1 MSTALL
7 ALALLVGLGIA
18 AFLISLGL
26 AGLGV
31 LLSWIVPL
39 TPFQGTLLHLV
50 LFALALVFIGL
61 TLLFERV
68 KDILWAMADETDEA
82 DELDEPVDFLK
93 RNGSSSDL
101 QKPLPTGR
109 ESTKV
114 GRNAPCPCGSGKKYK
129 VCCLMKL

>member
-1 MSTALL
+1 
-7 ALALLVGLGIA
+7 LGIA

-26 AGLGV
+26 AGLAV

-50 LFALALVFIGL
+50 LFALALAFIGL

-68 KDILWAMADETDEA
+68 KAILWAMADEQ

-109 ESTKV
+109 EPTKV

-129 VCCLMKL
+129 VCCLVKL